1 MDHTALFCL
10 IDDFCITFE
19 PVYHHWL
26 KSQGQVRRIRPSK
39 LTLSEI
45 LFIALL
51 FPQSHMTSFKH
62 FYQAMTTHWDKTL
75 FRHWLSYPQ
84 ISALIHQHQ
93 MALASFCVFIQQ
105 QAQPTGV
112 YAIDSTAL
120 RVCHNLRIPRHKTF
134 ADKAAR
140 GKTSTGWF
148 YGFKLHTLINQLG
161 EVVALRISPGNVD
174 DRQMVGVL
182 VESLPRPHDDGE
194 LRLVADRGYISG
206 ALCLRLL
213 DQGIELLTRS
223 RSNMKPVVLGD
234 EQAHWIRQ
242 RGRIETVFSVMKGHM
257 GLEHSRHRSFKG
269 FISHVLAVVT
279 AYAFRTN
286 KPSMSPWK
294 A

>member
-10 IDDFCITFE
+10 LDDFCITFE
-19 PVYHHWL
+19 PVYHHWI
-26 KSQGQVRRIRPSK
+26 KTQGQAKRIRPSK
-39 LTLSEI
+39 LALSEI

-51 FPQSHMTSFKH
+51 FPRSHMTSFKH

-105 QAQPTGV
+105 QALPTGV

-120 RVCHNLRIPRHKTF
+120 RVCHNIRIPRHKTF
-134 ADKAAR
+134 AGKAAR

-148 YGFKLHTLINQLG
+148 YGFKLHTLINQIG

-174 DRQMVGVL
+174 DRQMVGTL
-182 VESLPRPHDDGE
+182 VEAIPRQHDDGE
-194 LRLVADRGYISG
+194 LQLVADRGYISG
-206 ALCLRLL
+206 ALCQRLL
-213 DQGIELLTRS
+213 SQGVELLTRS
-223 RSNMKPVVLGD
+223 RSNMKPMVFGD
-234 EQAHWIRQ
+234 EQEHWIRQ
-242 RGRIETVFSVMKGHM
+242 RGRIETVFGIMKNHM

-279 AYAFRTN
+279 AYAFRPK
-286 KPSMSPWK
+286 KPSMSPWT